1 MASYTAEQLQQSF
14 GIPAAS
20 AQALLS
26 RLNTISSSAS
36 EGEGSGGVANS
47 FSPVSPGISGL
58 GFSGLNLGGFDADA
72 SIGPTTSTS
81 GFSGFGDSF
90 GESTANEEGF
100 GNTVGDTVGSAISGI
115 GDTVGSALSSSFS
128 TPFGDVSV
136 GDVALSL
143 GLSAFTGIPGL
154 GLVAQGIAGL
164 MGPSQSNA
172 LGQTQQSGVGNL
184 SIDAF
189 GNPVGS
195 TRGDISAMT
204 AFNVTPGVNRGLQDP
219 MGVIGGFG
227 STGDA
232 QDSGSQDSGSGD
244 APGAGTDAGNVGHG
258 AGEGTAEEGEG
269 DPGQADSSM
278 GGISGEED
286 GVSGGFADGG
296 IMQLGGSEPNPTAAQ
311 ALGFEPNPTDVGIMG
326 KSPTYDNML
335 AQRQIGQL
343 GGSSTNQP
351 RLGVDTSNFYLRTPE
366 QGFSLRTSPATF
378 GEGNQPATG
387 SSPSPEER
395 LNFTGNYG
403 RSTSEVTP
411 QAMGIPQ
418 EAIDYFRLK
427 NQEEKSTSY
436 NVGIRAMFPDGVVP
450 DFMDRVLRP
459 ESANVSFGQTES
471 ESRYVQGDTSTSS
484 DRSRGIGGQGQVLRA
499 MFGDD
504 APTVGFQYYEP
515 KKFDKQISGNVNIP
529 VGKGNLDFSAARNIN
544 EGRDNSE
551 SFKAGLNLPVGFGT
565 ISADGEFYRDPE
577 TGQDENRF
585 GARLRVPL
593 N

>member
-47 FSPVSPGISGL
+47 FLPVSPGISGL
-58 GFSGLNLGGFDADA
+58 GFSGLGSRGFSGSGFGGLDVDA
-72 SIGPTTSTS
+72 SMDPTTSTS
-81 GFSGFGDSF
+81 GLSGFVDSF
-90 GESTANEEGF
+90 GENTANEEGF
-100 GNTVGDTVGSAISGI
+100 GNTVGDTISGIGNTVGDTISGI

-154 GLVAQGIAGL
+154 GMVAQGIAGL

-189 GNPVGS
+189 GNLVGS
-195 TRGDISAMT
+195 TPGDISAMT
-204 AFNVTPGVNRGLQDP
+204 AFEVTPGVNRGLQDP

-232 QDSGSQDSGSGD
+232 QDSGSGD

-278 GGISGEED
+278 GGISGDED

-296 IMQLGGSEPNPTAAQ
+296 IMQLGGYSAN
-311 ALGFEPNPTDVGIMG
+311 
-326 KSPTYDNML
+326 
-335 AQRQIGQL
+335 QRP
-343 GGSSTNQP
+343 SA
-351 RLGVDTSNFYLRTPE
+351 DTSNFYLRTPE

-411 QAMGIPQ
+411 QAKGIPQ

-450 DFMDRVLRP
+450 DFIDRVLRP
-459 ESANVSFGQTES
+459 KSANASFGQS
-471 ESRYVQGDTSTSS
+471 ESTFQNVQGDTFTDS
-484 DRSRGIGGQGQVLRA
+484 DRRRGIGGQGQILRG
-499 MFGDD
+499 MFGDN
-504 APTVGFQYYEP
+504 APTVGGQYFEP
-515 KKFDKQISGNVNIP
+515 NKFDKQISGNVNIP
-529 VGKGNLDFSAARNIN
+529 VRKGNLNLSAAKFIN
-544 EGRDNSE
+544 EGRGNSE
-551 SFKAGLNLPVGFGT
+551 SYRTALNHPVGPGN
-565 ISADGEFYRDPE
+565 ISAEGKFYRDPE
-577 TGQDENRF
+577 TGQDENSFGVRF
-585 GARLRVPL
+585 RVPL

>member
-58 GFSGLNLGGFDADA
+58 GFSGLNPGGFDADA
-72 SIGPTTSTS
+72 SIGPTTSNS
-81 GFSGFGDSF
+81 GFSGF
-90 GESTANEEGF
+90 
-100 GNTVGDTVGSAISGI
+100 GDTVGSAISGV

-128 TPFGDVSV
+128 TPFGDVTLS
-136 GDVALSL
+136 DVALSL

-164 MGPSQSNA
+164 MGPSQSNV

-378 GEGNQPATG
+378 VEGKQPSTG
-387 SSPSPEER
+387 SSRLPEER
-395 LNFTGNYG
+395 LNLTGNYG

-411 QAMGIPQ
+411 EALSIPQ
-418 EAIDYFRLK
+418 ETIDRFRFQ
-427 NQEEKSTSY
+427 NQEKKSTSY

-459 ESANVSFGQTES
+459 KSANVSFGQTES

-499 MFGDD
+499 MFGDN

-551 SFKAGLNLPVGFGT
+551 SFEAGLNLPVGFGT